1 MTDGPG
7 CVDYHPGWVA
17 EPDRLLDHLTE
28 VIAWEQHEIT
38 LFGRTVPTPRL
49 TAWMGDAAYAYSGV
63 VNEPAPWPP
72 ALAGLRD
79 RLNTELGVELNS
91 CLANLYRDGTDSMGF
106 HSDDEP
112 ELGPEPTIVSI
123 SLGARRRFVLR
134 HRGTRER
141 WTWELGAGDLLVMRD
156 ESQRDYAHA
165 VPKTKR
171 ATGSRMN
178 LTFREFHPGRAANL
192 PRNEQKGPDL
202 PV

>member
-1 MTDGPG
+1 MSPLPELAEGPS
-7 CVDYHPGWVA
+7 CVGYYPGWVDDH
-17 EPDRLLDHLTE
+17 EVLLDRLTAE
-28 VIAWEQHEIT
+28 VAWEQHEIT

-72 ALAGLRD
+72 TLAALRE
-79 RLNTELGVELNS
+79 RLNTELGTRLNS
-91 CLANLYRDGTDSMGF
+91 CLANLYRDGTDSMGY

-112 ELGPEPTIVSI
+112 ELGSEPIIASV

-134 HRGTRER
+134 HRVTRER

-165 VPKTKR
+165 VPKTTR
-171 ATGSRMN
+171 PVGPRMN
-178 LTFREFHPGRAANL
+178 LTFRHLRSA
-192 PRNEQKGPDL
+192 
-202 PV
+202 